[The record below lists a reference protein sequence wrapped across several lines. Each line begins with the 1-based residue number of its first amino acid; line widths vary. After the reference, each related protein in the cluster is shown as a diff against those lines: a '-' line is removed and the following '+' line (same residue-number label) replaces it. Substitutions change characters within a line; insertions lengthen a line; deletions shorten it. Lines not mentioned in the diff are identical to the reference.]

1 MLVQY
6 LDHILKISSTHDCI
20 CLSMSYPGIH
30 GKQLHSTPVKFDKT
44 STNHSLRIHA
54 PHFYRRMITYTK
66 LADLLR
72 DVLLDPYHEN
82 RAAWSDDASG
92 LIMTIRAQEEQF
104 SWERSQPTASPSG
117 HLIVKLPNIGDS
129 VLNWLWKIH
138 ARLRRITPLPGVY
151 PDPGLPSSRGRGPG
165 NNPHPGGNATLSE
178 WQAELRPTAPTIKH
192 GYSADCFL
200 DQFVHD
206 KGDPRLQLKYML
218 ATLLLQ
224 WRTTLAGVIG
234 GE

>member
-1 MLVQY
+1 
-6 LDHILKISSTHDCI
+6 LDHLLETRSIHDGI

-30 GKQLHSTPVKFDKT
+30 GKQLYSSPVNFDTT
-44 STNHSLRIHA
+44 STNRSLRIHA
-54 PHFYRRMITYTK
+54 PHFYRRMITYSK
-66 LADLLR
+66 LADLLQ
-72 DVLLDPYHEN
+72 DVLLDPHHEN

-92 LIMTIRAQEEQF
+92 LIMTIRAREEQL
-104 SWERSQPTASPSG
+104 SREISQPTASASG
-117 HLIVKLPNIGDS
+117 HPIPKLHNIENS
-129 VLNWLWKIH
+129 ALKWLWKIH

-151 PDPGLPSSRGRGPG
+151 PDPGLPSSRGRGPS

-178 WQAELRPTAPTIKH
+178 WQAELRPTASTIKY

-224 WRTTLAGVIG
+224 WRTTLAGIMG